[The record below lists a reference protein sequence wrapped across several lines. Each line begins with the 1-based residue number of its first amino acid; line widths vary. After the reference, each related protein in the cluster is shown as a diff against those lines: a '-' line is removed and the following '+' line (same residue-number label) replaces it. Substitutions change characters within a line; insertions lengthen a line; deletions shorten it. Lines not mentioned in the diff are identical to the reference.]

1 MLCTV
6 LCTVPCTVLCTVLC
20 TAARAR
26 DLGFPSSASFF
37 PRSSIFWDLAACAAG
52 LADTDVPRG
61 QLDKDEFF
69 LACKLVALAQA
80 GKPLDGGPVSLAT
93 KVPLP
98 KLGQLG
104 ADSSA

>member
-1 MLCTV
+1 MRSGV
-6 LCTVPCTVLCTVLC
+6 RRPCPHVQPAPPHHLDGLLVSLPHPPPHS
-20 TAARAR
+20 
-26 DLGFPSSASFF
+26 LHFF
-37 PRSSIFWDLAACAAG
+37 VWDLIVCAPG

-80 GKPLDGGPVSLAT
+80 GKPLDSGPASLAT

-98 KLGQLG
+98 KLGQFG